1 MIAWLVLLGSLTVAA
16 PPPATTGVLI
26 ASGPDQR
33 ILVWKSVAAVTEGR
47 SLLLVHAEVE
57 RIIPLVA
64 CAPLSGTAALEAAD
78 EPGQALRSVLVT
90 QGEWAGCRGVVEG
103 EYFRRP

>member
-1 MIAWLVLLGSLTVAA
+1 MLAVLVLVASLTVAA
-16 PPPATTGVLI
+16 LPATTGVLI

-47 SLLLVHAEVE
+47 SLLRIQADLK

-64 CAPLSGTAALEAAD
+64 CAPLSGTTVLEAAD
-78 EPGQALRSVLVT
+78 EPGHALRGVLVT

-103 EYFRRP
+103 EYFRRS

>member
-1 MIAWLVLLGSLTVAA
+1 MIAMLLLLGSLTVAG
-16 PPPATTGVLI
+16 PPPATAGVLI
-26 ASGPDQR
+26 ASSPDQR
-33 ILVWKSVAAVTEGR
+33 ILVWKSAAAVTEGR
-47 SLLLVHAEVE
+47 SLLRAQADVE

-78 EPGQALRSVLVT
+78 EPGDALRGVLVT

-103 EYFRRP
+103 EYFRRL

>member
-1 MIAWLVLLGSLTVAA
+1 MVALLLLLGSLTVAA
-16 PPPATTGVLI
+16 PTPAATGVLI
-26 ASGPDQR
+26 ANDPDQR
-33 ILVWKSVAAVTEGR
+33 ILVWKSAEAMTEGR
-47 SLLLVHAEVE
+47 SLLRAQANVE

-78 EPGQALRSVLVT
+78 EPGDALLGVLVT

-103 EYFRRP
+103 EHFRRP

>member
-47 SLLLVHAEVE
+47 SLLLARADVE

-64 CAPLSGTAALEAAD
+64 CAPLSGTAALEAAY
-78 EPGQALRSVLVT
+78 EPGHAFRSVLVT

>member
-1 MIAWLVLLGSLTVAA
+1 MIALLLLLGSLTVAA

-47 SLLLVHAEVE
+47 WLLRAKADVE

-78 EPGQALRSVLVT
+78 EPPHALRGVLVT
-90 QGEWAGCRGVVEG
+90 QGEWAGCRGVVEA

>member
-1 MIAWLVLLGSLTVAA
+1 MITWLVLLAALTVAA

-26 ASGPDQR
+26 GSGPDQR
-33 ILVWKSVAAVTEGR
+33 ILVWKSAEAMTEGR
-47 SLLLVHAEVE
+47 SLLRAKADLE

-78 EPGQALRSVLVT
+78 EPGDSLRGVLVT

>member
-1 MIAWLVLLGSLTVAA
+1 MVALLLLLGSLTVAA

-33 ILVWKSVAAVTEGR
+33 ILVWKSAVAMTEGR
-47 SLLLVHAEVE
+47 SLLGAHADLE

-64 CAPLSGTAALEAAD
+64 CAPLSGTAVLEAAD
-78 EPGQALRSVLVT
+78 EPGHALRSVVIT

-103 EYFRRP
+103 EYFRRL

>member
-1 MIAWLVLLGSLTVAA
+1 MLAVLVLVASLTVAA
-16 PPPATTGVLI
+16 PLPATTGVLI

-47 SLLLVHAEVE
+47 SLLRAKADVE

-78 EPGQALRSVLVT
+78 EPGDALRGVLVT

>member
-1 MIAWLVLLGSLTVAA
+1 MIALLVLLGSLTVAA

-26 ASGPDQR
+26 ASDPDQR
-33 ILVWKSVAAVTEGR
+33 ILVWKSAEAMTEGR
-47 SLLLVHAEVE
+47 SLLRAQADVK

-78 EPGQALRSVLVT
+78 EPGDALRGVLVT
-90 QGEWAGCRGVVEG
+90 QGEWAGCRRVVEG